1 MCCTLP
7 ILQVQAVFYEEAIE
21 VTLAHIDIV
30 LAQFEVS
37 YEYTIEDAV
46 S

>member
-21 VTLAHIDIV
+21 VTLAHIDTV
-30 LAQFEVS
+30 LARFEVL
-37 YEYTIEDAV
+37 YE
-46 S
+46 